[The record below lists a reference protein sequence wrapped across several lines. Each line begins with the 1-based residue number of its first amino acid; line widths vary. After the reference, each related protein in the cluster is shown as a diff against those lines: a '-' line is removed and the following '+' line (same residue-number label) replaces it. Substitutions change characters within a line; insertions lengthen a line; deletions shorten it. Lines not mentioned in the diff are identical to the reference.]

1 MYVKAE
7 KEKTMYLFPALHKKQ
22 DDDCDRAD
30 VDACVDAAEDDD
42 TATACSAVCRSA
54 VMDYFDDGCLEGDEL
69 TLYMRLYSELCENSG
84 GDSGGDGGDGGDK
97 GGDGGDGGDKG
108 GDGGDGGDKGG
119 DGGDGGDKGGDG
131 GNNRGS
137 SAATVGATLFTV
149 VSAVLV
155 AVGN

>member
-1 MYVKAE
+1 M
-7 KEKTMYLFPALHKKQ
+7 KTALIAGVCLLAFTLTVTDALHKKQ

-42 TATACSAVCRSA
+42 TATACSAACRSA

-119 DGGDGGDKGGDG
+119 DGG
-131 GNNRGS
+131 NNRGS